1 MIGTYLKIIPPSPR
15 GVRWS
20 IAKGPVDLLPAER
33 VHVVFV
39 HPGREYRLGGGGEIR
54 RITTLKFSAAFLTP
68 TLSLPRQGGGN
79 LSLRSVAQMERSAIR
94 ESAMISPGSG
104 AARLHPGYKRDGLGC
119 SPDGAQR
126 NPGFVNAFPDPGAAR
141 LHPGHIGLS

>member
-1 MIGTYLKIIPPSPR
+1 
-15 GVRWS
+15 
-20 IAKGPVDLLPAER
+20 
-33 VHVVFV
+33 
-39 HPGREYRLGGGGEIR
+39 
-54 RITTLKFSAAFLTP
+54 
-68 TLSLPRQGGGN
+68 
-79 LSLRSVAQMERSAIR
+79 
-94 ESAMISPGSG
+94 MISPGSG